1 MSYFRNEIDEMQGY
15 TPGEQPRDRRYIKLN
30 TNENPYPPSPNVA
43 SFLKNLDSETLRLYP
58 DPVFCE
64 LRRKIASLFCLAEN
78 EILVGNGSDDILT
91 MAVRSFAGPGRK
103 ISSFT
108 PSYSLYPVLSKIQ
121 GAHYEEIPLDAQ
133 NGFSLPANFAEK
145 VADAALL
152 FVCRPN
158 APTGNCFPLGAM
170 DRLCDA
176 CRGIVLIDEAYA
188 DFADDNCI
196 GFPRRHRNA
205 IVMKTLSK
213 SYSLAGLR
221 LGFSIAS
228 AEIIAGMMKVKDSY
242 NVSTLA
248 QRIAV
253 AALDDRRYFDE
264 TVSKIRRTRSKLITS
279 LRGKGFK
286 VFDSQSNFVFA
297 SPPDGDA
304 AGLYRRLKS
313 EGVLVRHFPG
323 ASTGPYI
330 RITVGTDTETASLLN
345 LL

>member
-1 MSYFRNEIDEMQGY
+1 MSYFRKEIDEMQGY

-43 SFLKNLDSETLRLYP
+43 SLLKNLDSEILRLYP

-64 LRRKIASLFCLAEN
+64 LRRKIASLFGLAEN

-91 MAVRSFAGPGRK
+91 MAIRSFTGPGRK
-103 ISSFT
+103 IVSFT
-108 PSYSLYPVLSKIQ
+108 PSYSLYPVLAKIQ
-121 GAHYEEIPLDAQ
+121 GAQCEEIPLDAQ
-133 NGFSLPANFAEK
+133 NGFSLPVNFAEK
-145 VADAALL
+145 VCDAALL

-158 APTGNCFPLGAM
+158 APTGNCFPLEAM
-170 DRLCDA
+170 DRICEA

-196 GFPRRHRNA
+196 GFPKRHRNA
-205 IVMKTLSK
+205 VVMRTLSK

-221 LGFSIAS
+221 LGYAIAS
-228 AEIIAGMMKVKDSY
+228 SEIISGMMKVKDSY

-248 QRIAV
+248 QKIAI
-253 AALDDRRYFDE
+253 AALDDRKSFEE
-264 TVSKIRRTRSKLITS
+264 TVSKIRKTRGELIKS
-279 LRGKGFK
+279 LRGKGFN

-323 ASTGPYI
+323 ATTGAYI